1 MNGSSTRYVLDAN
14 VFMQAA
20 RHYYAFDIAPGFWQ
34 ALVQHAQTGTV
45 LSIDRVRTR
54 EIDKGNDDL
63 KDWANTAFLP
73 WFAPTDE
80 GDVIDAYTRVMQW
93 AHAQAQFTDA
103 AKAEFA
109 SADNADAWLV
119 AYALAK
125 GCVLVTH
132 EQFARD
138 AKARIPLPNVCQAFS
153 VQFVDTFQMLRALG
167 VTLS

>member
-1 MNGSSTRYVLDAN
+1 MNSSPTRHVLDAD

-20 RHYYAFDIAPGFWQ
+20 RHYYAFDIVPGFWQ
-34 ALVQHAQTGTV
+34 ALVQHAQAGTV
-45 LSIDRVRTR
+45 LSIDRVRTK
-54 EIDKGNDDL
+54 EIDRGNDDL

-80 GDVIDAYTRVMQW
+80 GDVIDAYRRVMHW
-93 AHAQAQFTDA
+93 AYTQAQFTDA

-109 SADNADAWLV
+109 DEGNADAWLV

-138 AKARIPLPNVCQAFS
+138 AKARIPVPNVCQAFG
-153 VQFVDTFQMLRALG
+153 VEVVDTFQMLRALG
-167 VTLS
+167 VRLG